1 MIRVEGPDP
10 TAMIA
15 RARHHLQIVVPLLE
29 EAALCLVL
37 KCPLSR
43 DHHEHVLSQRRRGG
57 ESYGLYLADGREFH
71 FRLRHGP
78 AGGIPWVICVY
89 DRYKMGDLPPIAV
102 LSSREDIRKFFS
114 NLRVDEAAMASQS
127 ANGAAVR
134 KVARTAGNHAV
145 AAAP

>member
-57 ESYGLYLADGREFH
+57 ESLSTVLARWACPTSH
-71 FRLRHGP
+71 IH
-78 AGGIPWVICVY
+78 
-89 DRYKMGDLPPIAV
+89 
-102 LSSREDIRKFFS
+102 S
-114 NLRVDEAAMASQS
+114 
-127 ANGAAVR
+127 
-134 KVARTAGNHAV
+134 TAGTDYR
-145 AAAP
+145 PRCWLTSTQPTS